1 MEKFSKKR
9 KGFTLAEI
17 LIVVALLGILMTV
30 LLVSVG
36 SYFDK
41 TRETGVRNDFNSMK
55 TAIEVVM
62 RENSGL
68 PKKNGASS
76 GTNDA
81 SKTKDAAAGFNK
93 TVNLINDYLDPNL
106 KWVDAVDEDGSGYVV
121 VAAQAGAKPE
131 FTSITEAGKSVTKK
145 SDSTTFD
152 ENKKFIV
159 STKTDP
165 WKYNYSVYFQRINK
179 PATVGRLDK
188 VLITS
193 WGSDG
198 NEKEAQYAMLVEYDN
213 GVITVAQA
221 GFQGENLNTL
231 KVGVIDDDTG
241 KYEIDETTNTP
252 KDVTITRDNAVGNGY
267 ESGQNEDYTTSN
279 KPVQN
284 LIYGSIIDPNE
295 IITEA
300 NGADINNFGNA
311 DLTQFD
317 ADAFGSDS
325 IDFATTIAASGD

>member
-68 PKKNGASS
+68 PKKTGASS
-76 GTNDA
+76 GTDAA

-106 KWVDAVDEDGSGYVV
+106 KWVDAVDEDGAGYVV
-121 VAAQAGAKPE
+121 VAAQEGVEPK
-131 FTSITEAGKSVTKK
+131 FTPLTEAGKSVTKK
-145 SDSTTFD
+145 SDGTIFEET
-152 ENKKFIV
+152 KKFIV

-231 KVGVIDDDTG
+231 KVGVITD
-241 KYEIDETTNTP
+241 NT
-252 KDVTITRDNAVGNGY
+252 KVNTVTRDNAVGTGY
-267 ESGQNEDYTTSN
+267 DSTTQNKVYAD
-279 KPVQN
+279 KPEQN
-284 LIYGSIIDPNE
+284 LIYGSIIAPNV
-295 IITEA
+295 IIA
-300 NGADINNFGNA
+300 GAGKADINNFGNA

-325 IDFATTIAASGD
+325 IDFATTTAASGG

>member
-68 PKKNGASS
+68 PKKTGASS
-76 GTNDA
+76 GNPTA
-81 SKTKDAAAGFNK
+81 DAAAGFNK
-93 TVNLINDYLDPNL
+93 TVNLINDYLDPNM
-106 KWVDAVDEDGSGYVV
+106 KWVDAVDEDVTGEGGAKTYNGYVV
-121 VAAQAGAKPE
+121 VAAQEGKEPK
-131 FTSITEAGKSVTKK
+131 FTGLDNAGKSLTLNSGATEDDDYFNQDMKY
-145 SDSTTFD
+145 
-152 ENKKFIV
+152 IV

-165 WKYNYSVYFQRINK
+165 WKYNYSVYFQRTNDNTPTTGK
-179 PATVGRLDK
+179 GRLDK
-188 VLITS
+188 VLVTS

-198 NEKEAQYAMLVEYDN
+198 TEKKAQYAMLVEYYN

-231 KVGVIDDDTG
+231 TVDDTPVTRG
-241 KYEIDETTNTP
+241 NAVKTIYPGIVNADTILTTN
-252 KDVTITRDNAVGNGY
+252 VN
-267 ESGQNEDYTTSN
+267 
-279 KPVQN
+279 
-284 LIYGSIIDPNE
+284 
-295 IITEA
+295 
-300 NGADINNFGNA
+300 INNFGNA
-311 DLTQFD
+311 DLSKFD
-317 ADAFGSDS
+317 AEAYNS
-325 IDFATTIAASGD
+325 

>member
-231 KVGVIDDDTG
+231 KVGDT
-241 KYEIDETTNTP
+241 P
-252 KDVTITRDNAVGNGY
+252 VTRGNAVATIYPGIV
-267 ESGQNEDYTTSN
+267 DADKILTTDVN
-279 KPVQN
+279 
-284 LIYGSIIDPNE
+284 
-295 IITEA
+295 
-300 NGADINNFGNA
+300 INNFGNA
-311 DLTQFD
+311 DLSKFD

-325 IDFATTIAASGD
+325 IDFGATDAEADGDEEEPVEP

>member
-68 PKKNGASS
+68 PKKSGA
-76 GTNDA
+76 A
-81 SKTKDAAAGFNK
+81 STSDVEDAAAGFNK
-93 TVNLINDYLDPNL
+93 TVNLINDYLDPNM
-106 KWVDAVDEDGSGYVV
+106 KWVDGNDEDNAGYVV
-121 VAAQAGAKPE
+121 VAAQQGAEPKFTPLTKAGE
-131 FTSITEAGKSVTKK
+131 SNTKING
-145 SDSTTFD
+145 TVD
-152 ENKKFIV
+152 ETRKIIV

-231 KVGVIDDDTG
+231 KAGVIDNATG
-241 KYEIDETTNTP
+241 KYKIEASTP
-252 KDVTITRDNAVGNGY
+252 VAVTITRDNAVGTGY
-267 ESGQNEDYTTSN
+267 DSATQDNKAYTV
-279 KPVQN
+279 KPQQN
-284 LIYGSIIDPNE
+284 LIYASIIDPNV
-295 IITEA
+295 IITT
-300 NGADINNFGNA
+300 GADINNFGNA
-311 DLTQFD
+311 NLTQFD

-325 IDFATTIAASGD
+325 IDFATTNAASGG